1 MYGATVPGLEG
12 KVVLARIPVEA
23 GGFLSEGGR
32 TARLVAIGLLA
43 LLVAY
48 VGITLWTEVVS
59 GCFGELQNS
68 REG

>member
-43 LLVAY
+43 LLVVY
-48 VGITLWTEVVS
+48 GGIS
-59 GCFGELQNS
+59 M
-68 REG
+68 